1 MQFDTYEEVPPS
13 IAEKIVEQRTGEPVP
28 A

>member
-1 MQFDTYEEVPPS
+1 MQFENYEEVPPS
-13 IAEKIVEQRTGEPVP
+13 IAEKIVEARTGEPVP